1 MNKGQLEIMLE
12 GLIATAVEKTC
23 VLGEEEAKEDVLRI
37 IEMIEEL
44 ESFWNPDGE
53 VTNVDYV
60 LKANEVLTK
69 IK

>member
-1 MNKGQLEIMLE
+1 MNKEQLEMMLE

-23 VLGEEEAKEDVLRI
+23 VLGEEEVKADVSKI

-60 LKANEVLTK
+60 LKANEVLAR

>member
-1 MNKGQLEIMLE
+1 MNKEQLEMMLE

-23 VLGEEEAKEDVLRI
+23 VLGEEEAKADVSKI

-60 LKANEVLTK
+60 LKANEVLAR